1 MTTTSGLLGAP
12 RRHPWFRRRPAL
24 AVAVAG
30 FLFAAVLAL
39 RLATTDPADAYS
51 LLFAFPVAL
60 IAISFGVRGGVAA
73 GAVAILLIAFW
84 VVATDVSLSMAGWM
98 SRSVP
103 ILLLGALLG
112 EATDRVN
119 RAEAE
124 YSEMKAAALLHREAI
139 EINDSLVQGMA
150 AAKWT
155 LEGGQIEAGIRILD
169 DTIARAQELVSGLIR
184 EANMGGRTEQIHAV
198 LPLAERRIHEPL

>member
-1 MTTTSGLLGAP
+1 
-12 RRHPWFRRRPAL
+12 
-24 AVAVAG
+24 
-30 FLFAAVLAL
+30 VLAL
-39 RLATTDPADAYS
+39 RMSSSDPADAYS

-60 IAISFGVRGGVAA
+60 IALAFGLRGGATA
-73 GAVAILLIAFW
+73 GAVAMLLTVFW
-84 VVATDVSLSMAGWM
+84 VVVEDVSLSPMGWA

-112 EATDRVN
+112 EATDRIN

-150 AAKWT
+150 AAKWS
-155 LEGGQIEAGIRILD
+155 LEAGQVDVGIRILD
-169 DTIARAQELVSGLIR
+169 DTLARAQELVSGLIR
-184 EANMGGRTEQIHAV
+184 EANMGGRTEQIPGAPSNEGPV
-198 LPLAERRIHEPL
+198 RQSL

>member
-1 MTTTSGLLGAP
+1 MNASLGLLGAP

-24 AVAVAG
+24 AVIVAG
-30 FLFAAVLAL
+30 LLFAGVLAL
-39 RLATTDPADAYS
+39 RMLTSDPADAYS

-60 IAISFGVRGGVAA
+60 IAISFGFRGGAAAGGVA
-73 GAVAILLIAFW
+73 VLLMVVW
-84 VVATDVSLSMAGWM
+84 VATTDATLSPAGWA

-112 EATDRVN
+112 EATDRMN
-119 RAEAE
+119 GAEAE

-150 AAKWT
+150 AAKWS
-155 LEGGQIEAGIRILD
+155 LEGGQVDTGLRILD
-169 DTIARAQELVSGLIR
+169 DTLARAQDLVSGLIR
-184 EANMGGRTEQIHAV
+184 EANMGGQTEQ
-198 LPLAERRIHEPL
+198 LPTGPVSDRTVREAL

>member
-1 MTTTSGLLGAP
+1 VT
-12 RRHPWFRRRPAL
+12 
-24 AVAVAG
+24 VAG
-30 FLFAAVLAL
+30 LLFAAVLAL
-39 RLATTDPADAYS
+39 RLLTSDPADAYS

-60 IAISFGVRGGVAA
+60 IAITFGLRGGAAA
-73 GAVAILLIAFW
+73 GVVAVLLMVFW
-84 VVATDVSLSMAGWM
+84 VATSDASLSVAGWM

-103 ILLLGALLG
+103 ILLLGVLLG
-112 EATDRVN
+112 EATDRID

-150 AAKWT
+150 AAKWS
-155 LEGGQIEAGIRILD
+155 LEAGQVDTGLRILD

-184 EANMGGRTEQIHAV
+184 EANMGGRAEQIDPVPANQGTV
-198 LPLAERRIHEPL
+198 PERL